1 MSELKLILESHW
13 ILGLASVISGI
24 LLGYLFGGFIVPRL
38 AKSLTNDT
46 LDTEHPLYLA
56 LLSFVRFSFL
66 LLGLYTALKIIRLE
80 PETRGTYS
88 LYLKVFT
95 ILIFTV
101 SLARVGSGAFT
112 LYSTKT
118 EGLLPS
124 ASILNNIVRM
134 LIFATGGLVALQT
147 LGISVTPALT
157 ALGVGGLAFAL
168 GLQETLSNL
177 FAGLGVLL
185 GKKVS
190 VGDYISLETGEEG
203 LVEDI
208 NWRTTSLKKGNGSTI
223 IIPNAKMSKTTY
235 TNFSLPNEGLWT
247 VIEFSVDAETETS
260 QLEKAILDSA
270 RQAAEQLYPKNE
282 FGSQSKLVYRSLGPF
297 NIDLAVQISIR
308 DIKDSQQIRSFFIKS
323 LHSRFRSE
331 GIGIVSPETYKIR
344 AKES

>member
-1 MSELKLILESHW
+1 MSELRLILESHW
-13 ILGLASVISGI
+13 ILGLASVASGI

-38 AKSLTNDT
+38 ARSLTKDA

-56 LLSFVRFSFL
+56 LLSFVRLLFL
-66 LLGLYTALKIIRLE
+66 IFGLYTALRVVPLGPDTKE
-80 PETRGTYS
+80 NFS
-88 LYLKVFT
+88 LYLKVFS

-101 SLARVGSGAFT
+101 SLARVGSGAFA

-134 LIFATGGLVALQT
+134 LIFSTGALVALQT

-168 GLQETLSNL
+168 GLQETLSSL

-223 IIPNAKMSKTTY
+223 IIPNAKMSKTTF
-235 TNFSLPNEGLWT
+235 TNYSLPNSGLWIT
-247 VIEFSVDAETETS
+247 IEFSVDPRIETPK
-260 QLEKAILDSA
+260 LEEVVLDSA
-270 RQAAEQLYPKNE
+270 RQASDQIYPKKE
-282 FGSQSKLVYRSLGPF
+282 FGSQVNLIYKSLGST
-297 NIDLAVQISIR
+297 NMDLAVNISVQ
-308 DIKDSQQIRSFFIKS
+308 DIKHSQQIRSFFIKS
-323 LHSRFRSE
+323 LHSKFKSE
-331 GIGIVSPETYKIR
+331 GIGIVSPETSKIK
-344 AKES
+344 AKGS